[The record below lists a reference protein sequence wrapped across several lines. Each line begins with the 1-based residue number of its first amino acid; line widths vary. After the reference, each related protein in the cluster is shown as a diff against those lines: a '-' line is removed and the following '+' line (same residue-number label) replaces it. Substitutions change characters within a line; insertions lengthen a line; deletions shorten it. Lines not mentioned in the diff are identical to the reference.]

1 MSVPKGGMK
10 KVPLK
15 RISPKQAEKNR
26 AWRKI
31 VDELCQENGYVCQ
44 WCGYKGQRTVPERWI
59 DWLTGHHIVSRAR
72 GGIYTKENCFL
83 VHQSCHQEI
92 TDNSIDVRVYHNKKE
107 WLNRNG

>member
-1 MSVPKGGMK
+1 MK
-10 KVPLK
+10 RTVLRK
-15 RISPKQAEKNR
+15 ISPKQAEKNR

-31 VDELCQENGYVCQ
+31 VDELCQELDYRCQ